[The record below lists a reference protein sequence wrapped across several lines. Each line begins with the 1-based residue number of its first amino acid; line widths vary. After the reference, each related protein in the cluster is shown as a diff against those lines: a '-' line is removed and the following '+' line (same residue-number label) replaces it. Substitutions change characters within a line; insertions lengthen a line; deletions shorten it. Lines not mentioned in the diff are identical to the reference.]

1 MTERGLL
8 CSSPPTDT
16 RGFDPHE
23 ARCISSRRGWKLR
36 ATSVTLGWRNLF
48 VSSQTEI
55 PEEVDYGSARH
66 HLVVV
71 HRNGPARVSLRMG
84 GRTVVRQV
92 EAGGSTLCPGGQ
104 GFQVRIFDTVD
115 SAHIYL
121 RHEMIDRVI
130 DERRI
135 ASTSPRLQPF
145 FGIQEPLIEQ
155 LAFACLAGLEN
166 PSRSTAF
173 YVDHLAWAMAAH
185 LVEGHGSCSNVM
197 PQANRDGLNARQ
209 LKRVKEFMLEHMG
222 ANLGVEDLA
231 GATGLSP
238 VYFAR

>member
-92 EAGGSTLCPGGQ
+92 EAGPRRDDRMARSHFGRLAAVRGGRCRITAGTQDAVGAAGPMGPAGSARQAGPPGSATGNV
-104 GFQVRIFDTVD
+104 FHVVRQDVCENNKCDLACNAGTKGNYHAETSD
-115 SAHIYL
+115 DAPP
-121 RHEMIDRVI
+121 
-130 DERRI
+130 
-135 ASTSPRLQPF
+135 ASTVVMTN
-145 FGIQEPLIEQ
+145 
-155 LAFACLAGLEN
+155 AVLAGRV
-166 PSRSTAF
+166 SMTI
-173 YVDHLAWAMAAH
+173 V
-185 LVEGHGSCSNVM
+185 VIGM
-197 PQANRDGLNARQ
+197 PDIRPTMIHR
-209 LKRVKEFMLEHMG
+209 
-222 ANLGVEDLA
+222 
-231 GATGLSP
+231 
-238 VYFAR
+238 